1 MARSAVVMIS
11 APPPS
16 EITQQSSLCS
26 GSAIMRELTTS
37 SAVIGSRYI
46 AFGLSPANS
55 RTPAAISPSCSI
67 VVPYSCMCRWAAIA
81 YAPTSELPY
90 GASYACGPP
99 TFCVPRANP
108 PVPSMRPMR
117 DSWSDP

>member
-1 MARSAVVMIS
+1 MIS

-26 GSAIMRELTTS
+26 GSAIIRELTTS

-67 VVPYSCMCRWAAIA
+67 VVPSFVHVSLCDEPRVTFLRGVGQEARHALENHGKSREP
-81 YAPTSELPY
+81 APNVLQ
-90 GASYACGPP
+90 
-99 TFCVPRANP
+99 V
-108 PVPSMRPMR
+108 
-117 DSWSDP
+117 W

>member
-1 MARSAVVMIS
+1 
-11 APPPS
+11 
-16 EITQQSSLCS
+16 
-26 GSAIMRELTTS
+26 
-37 SAVIGSRYI
+37 
-46 AFGLSPANS
+46 
-55 RTPAAISPSCSI
+55 
-67 VVPYSCMCRWAAIA
+67 MCRWAAIA

-99 TFCVPRANP
+99 TFCVPRVNP